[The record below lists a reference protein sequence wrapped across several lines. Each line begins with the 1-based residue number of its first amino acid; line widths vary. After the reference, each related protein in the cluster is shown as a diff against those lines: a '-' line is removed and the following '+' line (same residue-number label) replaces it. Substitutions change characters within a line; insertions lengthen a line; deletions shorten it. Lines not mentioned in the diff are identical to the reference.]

1 MGVADDKRA
10 AGAAA
15 AALVEDGMRVGL
27 GTGSTVAYFL
37 DALAAR
43 RLDVRCVAT
52 SPRTEAAASALGL
65 RVEAFDA
72 LDRLDLAVDGADEV
86 APDGWVVK
94 GRGGALTREKLVA
107 ASAAAFVVIVD
118 GSKLVE
124 RVAPPVPVEL
134 LAFGLA
140 STLRRIGVVTV
151 RDAPR
156 SPDGGVLADYR
167 GEVDD
172 LAALAA
178 TLSAL
183 PGVVE
188 HGLFAPDL
196 ITKVLVGRGT
206 SVTCVSPG
214 GAT

>member
-1 MGVADDKRA
+1 M
-10 AGAAA
+10 
-15 AALVEDGMRVGL
+15 
-27 GTGSTVAYFL
+27 
-37 DALAAR
+37 
-43 RLDVRCVAT
+43 
-52 SPRTEAAASALGL
+52 
-65 RVEAFDA
+65 
-72 LDRLDLAVDGADEV
+72 
-86 APDGWVVK
+86 K
-94 GRGGALTREKLVA
+94 GRGGALTSEKIVA

-183 PGVVE
+183 PGVVRARTVRA
-188 HGLFAPDL
+188 G
-196 ITKVLVGRGT
+196 
-206 SVTCVSPG
+206 PG
-214 GAT
+214 H